1 MRILYNRKHEDSI
14 IGHSGSSEQTEKKPQ
29 IEMLITA
36 EELYPDWMISA
47 NSKISTKGRAT
58 ASYRKLSK
66 RKNLA
71 VELLI
76 STHRK
81 RDEKR

>member
-36 EELYPDWMISA
+36 EELYPD
-47 NSKISTKGRAT
+47 
-58 ASYRKLSK
+58 
-66 RKNLA
+66 
-71 VELLI
+71 
-76 STHRK
+76 
-81 RDEKR
+81 